1 MSFLEKIRE
10 KLPFEIGKSETSE
23 GKEAN
28 LLLGKPEPFGDEK
41 LSANVPPK
49 KNLIGALLDKI
60 RPKREKT
67 SALDA
72 ADALA
77 APGEEGYSPLIASAL
92 KTEKSPTD
100 ERILDAPPE
109 IDESLLEGVEPP
121 KSILLYVMKGA
132 FAFIVV
138 LGIVAILFFM
148 SQTTHRLDFVTNS
161 LNIPSVLDELDKEN
175 AEIKDLQT
183 ELNIYRFLQGK
194 FYLNQVSYYGDEYL
208 RNYYIKWNST
218 IPEEERKAALAEMTK
233 LKEKIVKAFDLAAE
247 KLTKKKGIVLID
259 LSIEDDSQYEVIFEN
274 LLSQKLEEKASGL
287 ASESANEAA
296 SEDVGSTVDSGGKLY
311 SQTRQLVSN
320 TELFALL
327 QNTNIKALDE
337 HEFKD
342 LIKQINSIVEN
353 ELGSIQKIKEARI
366 NWSDIMNQ
374 IELVTSYVDQYFSEG
389 YYEALGGI
397 QYTSYDFDTSTG
409 EITITGV
416 TKRYDTTNFTM
427 ITNLIDQLNASSYFT
442 GVEMKSFTKSG
453 SADEGYTST
462 LSLKVQL
469 QKEAL
474 EDPDDKIVPDAIP
487 EFLEK
492 ETGVSVSGISV
503 SGINKNE

>member
-41 LSANVPPK
+41 LSGNVPPK
-49 KNLIGALLDKI
+49 KNLVGALLEKI
-60 RPKREKT
+60 KLKKEKT
-67 SALDA
+67 PTSGAGLEA
-72 ADALA
+72 GSALA
-77 APGEEGYSPLIASAL
+77 ASEEGYSPLIASAL
-92 KTEKSPTD
+92 KTEKSPID
-100 ERILDAPPE
+100 EKILEAPPE
-109 IDESLLEGVEPP
+109 VDESLLEGVEPP
-121 KSILLYVMKGA
+121 KSILLYVMKGL

-138 LGIVAILFFM
+138 LGIGVILFFM
-148 SQTTHRLDFVTNS
+148 SQMTHRLDFATNS
-161 LNIPSVLDELDKEN
+161 LNIPSILSELDKEN
-175 AEIKDLQT
+175 VEIKDIQT

-194 FYLNQVSYYGDEYL
+194 FHLNQVSYYGDEYL

-218 IPEEERKAALAEMTK
+218 IPEEERKAAEAEMTK
-233 LKEKIVKAFDLAAE
+233 LREKIIESFNLAAE
-247 KLTKKKGIVLID
+247 KLAKKKGIVLID
-259 LSIEDDSQYEVIFEN
+259 LSIEDDSQYEAIFEN

-287 ASESANEAA
+287 ASEAV
-296 SEDVGSTVDSGGKLY
+296 SESKLY
-311 SQTRQLVSN
+311 SQTKQLVSN
-320 TELFALL
+320 TELFTLL
-327 QNTNIKALDE
+327 QNTNIADLDE
-337 HEFKD
+337 HKFKD

-389 YYEALGGI
+389 YFEALGGI

-492 ETGVSVSGISV
+492 ETGVPASDATGDAAGGISI
-503 SGINKNE
+503 SGVNKNK